1 MQRETDTWH
10 DEKKDKDNDVSKYKD
25 KYKDKDKDKSKD
37 TPDDKIR
44 LERGNQSA
52 QDSGLVPRQ

>member
-10 DEKKDKDNDVSKYKD
+10 DEKKDKDNDVSKD
-25 KYKDKDKDKSKD
+25 KYKDKSKD

>member
-1 MQRETDTWH
+1 MSPIELSWTA
-10 DEKKDKDNDVSKYKD
+10 KK
-25 KYKDKDKDKSKD
+25 KDKDKDKSKD

>member
-10 DEKKDKDNDVSKYKD
+10 DEKKDKDNDVSKD
-25 KYKDKDKDKSKD
+25 KYRDKSKD

>member
-10 DEKKDKDNDVSKYKD
+10 DEKKDKDNDVSKD
-25 KYKDKDKDKSKD
+25 NDKDKSKD